1 MTNETKIQI
10 MQTLQKILTHY
21 GLHSDVPA
29 SFKKRDE
36 LLERLKMTHQE
47 AWEKASG
54 YVNAHITSDR
64 IKNDKEKQLK
74 KPEHWESEVNTS
86 EQNVLSCEDALKKFC
101 EQSKIPLN

>member
-10 MQTLQKILTHY
+10 MQTLQKVLTHY

-36 LLERLKMTHQE
+36 LLERLKITHQE

-74 KPEHWESEVNTS
+74 KPEHWESEVKTAEQALLDS
-86 EQNVLSCEDALKKFC
+86 EEALKSFC
-101 EQSKIPLN
+101 NKRSISIN